1 MYPPYNQEK
10 DFTAGHPSEELR
22 QILKE
27 TPKHCVRTSAKTSDP
42 TLNFLCL
49 NLNSHSKSEQ
59 SHTDKSVYLPV
70 REQKQSLHF
79 LVFHSW
85 VINHSPTGHFKSELY
100 LSHIDNHF
108 ISFPQHSVL
117 YRYNTLLCFNQSH
130 CLPSGSHKDCSQ
142 HVLGFGDCYSLFQP
156 GEQPV
161 HLVVSMLFQKLVK
174 FVIFKSDQ
182 LLFHSF
188 SVSLSLNHYEFNKAS
203 TTNLTQDIQ
212 QKDQLFYCD
221 KKNVDQINSLIYY
234 LQKTLKFNIIRF
246 IIGII
251 GV

>member
-1 MYPPYNQEK
+1 M
-10 DFTAGHPSEELR
+10 
-22 QILKE
+22 
-27 TPKHCVRTSAKTSDP
+27 
-42 TLNFLCL
+42 
-49 NLNSHSKSEQ
+49 
-59 SHTDKSVYLPV
+59 
-70 REQKQSLHF
+70 
-79 LVFHSW
+79 
-85 VINHSPTGHFKSELY
+85 
-100 LSHIDNHF
+100 
-108 ISFPQHSVL
+108 
-117 YRYNTLLCFNQSH
+117 
-130 CLPSGSHKDCSQ
+130 
-142 HVLGFGDCYSLFQP
+142 
-156 GEQPV
+156 